1 MSAKSGGRKKS
12 EGGDGTI
19 TENRRARRDFEVTET
34 FEAGLVL
41 QGTEVKSLR
50 LGKANLA
57 HSFATVREGEGYLMN
72 ADIPE
77 YVAGNRHN
85 HKATQPRKLLLHR
98 RELNKLMAAVQR
110 DGMTIVPLKL
120 YFNEHGRAKLLLGLA
135 RGRVG
140 RWRWL
145 CPRLLPP
152 LLLLVLGSS
161 QGLPDLLGAVGG

>member
-1 MSAKSGGRKKS
+1 MIMAITGDIFGNIGIHQIAFAIAHSG
-12 EGGDGTI
+12 
-19 TENRRARRDFEVTET
+19 ET
-34 FEAGLVL
+34 MRQIGLA
-41 QGTEVKSLR
+41 E
-50 LGKANLA
+50 A

-85 HKATQPRKLLLHR
+85 HKATQPRKLLLHK

-135 RGRVG
+135 RGRKKGDKRDVEKK
-140 RWRWL
+140 RDWQRQKA
-145 CPRLLPP
+145 RLMKD
-152 LLLLVLGSS
+152 G
-161 QGLPDLLGAVGG
+161 

>member
-12 EGGDGTI
+12 GAGDGTI

-57 HSFATVREGEGYLMN
+57 HSFATVREGEGYLLN

-85 HKATQPRKLLLHR
+85 HKATQPRKLLLHK

-120 YFNEHGRAKLLLGLA
+120 YFNEHGRAKLLLGVA
-135 RGRVG
+135 RGRKKGDKRDVEKK
-140 RWRWL
+140 RDWQRQKA
-145 CPRLLPP
+145 RLMKD
-152 LLLLVLGSS
+152 G
-161 QGLPDLLGAVGG
+161 

>member
-1 MSAKSGGRKKS
+1 MSAKAGGRKKS
-12 EGGDGTI
+12 AAGDGTI

-50 LGKANLA
+50 QGKANLA
-57 HSFATVREGEGYLMN
+57 HSFATVRAGEGFLMN

-98 RELNKLMAAVQR
+98 RELNKMMTAVQR

-135 RGRVG
+135 RGRKKADRRDVEKK
-140 RWRWL
+140 RDWDRQRA
-145 CPRLLPP
+145 RLLK
-152 LLLLVLGSS
+152 
-161 QGLPDLLGAVGG
+161 

>member
-1 MSAKSGGRKKS
+1 VVAVK
-12 EGGDGTI
+12 
-19 TENRRARRDFEVTET
+19 NPRAET
-34 FEAGLVL
+34 APLPKTAAPVAILRSLKPLKPVL
-41 QGTEVKSLR
+41 CCLR

-57 HSFATVREGEGYLMN
+57 HSFATVRDGEGYLMN

-135 RGRVG
+135 RGRKKGDKRDVEKK
-140 RWRWL
+140 RDWQRQKA
-145 CPRLLPP
+145 RLLK
-152 LLLLVLGSS
+152 
-161 QGLPDLLGAVGG
+161 

>member
-1 MSAKSGGRKKS
+1 MSSKAGGRKKNS
-12 EGGDGTI
+12 AGDGTI

-57 HSFATVREGEGYLMN
+57 HSFATVR
-72 ADIPE
+72 D
-77 YVAGNRHN
+77 N

-120 YFNEHGRAKLLLGLA
+120 YFNEHGKAKLLLGLA
-135 RGRVG
+135 RGRKKGDKRNVEKK
-140 RWRWL
+140 RDWQRQKA
-145 CPRLLPP
+145 RLLR
-152 LLLLVLGSS
+152 
-161 QGLPDLLGAVGG
+161 

>member
-1 MSAKSGGRKKS
+1 MSHKKTNKRTVS
-12 EGGDGTI
+12 T
-19 TENRRARRDFEVTET
+19 NRRARHEYEVEDSY
-34 FEAGLVL
+34 EAGLVL

-57 HSFATVREGEGYLMN
+57 HSFATVRDGEGFLVN

-85 HKATQPRKLLLHR
+85 HKASQPRKLLLHK

-120 YFNEHGRAKLLLGLA
+120 YFNAHGKAKLLLGLA
-135 RGRVG
+135 RGRKKADKRDVEKK
-140 RWRWL
+140 RDWQRQKA
-145 CPRLLPP
+145 RLMR
-152 LLLLVLGSS
+152 
-161 QGLPDLLGAVGG
+161 

>member
-12 EGGDGTI
+12 GAGDGTI

-77 YVAGNRHN
+77 YVA
-85 HKATQPRKLLLHR
+85 
-98 RELNKLMAAVQR
+98 
-110 DGMTIVPLKL
+110 
-120 YFNEHGRAKLLLGLA
+120 
-135 RGRVG
+135 
-140 RWRWL
+140 
-145 CPRLLPP
+145 
-152 LLLLVLGSS
+152 
-161 QGLPDLLGAVGG
+161 

>member
-1 MSAKSGGRKKS
+1 MSSKSGGRKKNAA
-12 EGGDGTI
+12 GDGTI

-50 LGKANLA
+50 QGKADLA
-57 HSFATVREGEGYLMN
+57 HSYATMQDDEAFLIN

-77 YVAGNRHN
+77 YTQGNRHN

-120 YFNEHGRAKLLLGLA
+120 YFNDTGRVKLLLGLA
-135 RGRVG
+135 KGRKKAD
-140 RWRWL
+140 RRENEKKRDWERQRA
-145 CPRLLPP
+145 RLLRE
-152 LLLLVLGSS
+152 
-161 QGLPDLLGAVGG
+161 Q